1 MSKVRTNAS
10 LADVFYKGQLLAHA
24 TLSLENF
31 NWKLDGNILPLF
43 VLSKLLLQSR
53 KINVVVLTWHILQV
67 SESSVSSINS
77 LFQITWNFPSK
88 CRSSEIEER
97 QSTFN
102 PCFSCLLR
110 FMLFLERMHKIF
122 TDSYLGFSTSLF
134 LATKLSNV
142 LRLEKRARL
151 NCNPK
156 ENPFQTRVIS
166 FILPCSHS

>member
-31 NWKLDGNILPLF
+31 NWKLDGNILPLS
-43 VLSKLLLQSR
+43 VLSKLLLQCFSSY
-53 KINVVVLTWHILQV
+53 LWYSSSL
-67 SESSVSSINS
+67 ESSVSSIKS
-77 LFQITWNFPSK
+77 LFQIPWNFPSK

-110 FMLFLERMHKIF
+110 FLLFLERMHKIF
-122 TDSYLGFSTSLF
+122 TDLYLGFSTISFCLF
-134 LATKLSNV
+134 SATKLSNV
-142 LRLEKRARL
+142 LTLEKRAWL
-151 NCNPK
+151 NCNLK
-156 ENPFQTRVIS
+156 ENSFQTGLIS
-166 FILPCSHS
+166 F